1 LSKIRKKEK
10 LEEYFAAPVIIKK
23 KGERGAIEIKFF
35 PRES

>member
-1 LSKIRKKEK
+1 MERKIRRV
-10 LEEYFAAPVIIKK
+10 FCCPVIIKK